1 MLAGKRVRLY
11 FQAVQTNGGV
21 FVLSS
26 AFRTLVLLAAAA
38 APVAAA
44 ASDPKP
50 EPRDQREAQSRRAAP
65 PELICRAVAIAETRE
80 MPMVCMS
87 AAEWRRTASE
97 Q

>member
-1 MLAGKRVRLY
+1 MAR
-11 FQAVQTNGGV
+11 TNGGV
-21 FVLSS
+21 FVLLN

-50 EPRDQREAQSRRAAP
+50 EPRDQREAQPRRAAP

-87 AAEWRRTASE
+87 AAEWRRAAD

>member
-1 MLAGKRVRLY
+1 MPY
-11 FQAVQTNGGV
+11 
-21 FVLSS
+21 LSL
-26 AFRTLVLLAAAA
+26 RTLVLLAAAA

-50 EPRDQREAQSRRAAP
+50 EPREQRTEQRARRAAP
-65 PELICRAVAIAETRE
+65 PELICRSVEIAETRE

-87 AAEWRRTASE
+87 AAEWRRAAD

>member
-1 MLAGKRVRLY
+1 
-11 FQAVQTNGGV
+11 
-21 FVLSS
+21 VLVAA
-26 AFRTLVLLAAAA
+26 AFRVLVLLSAAA

-50 EPRDQREAQSRRAAP
+50 APREAREAQPRRGAEQ
-65 PELICRAVAIAETRE
+65 PELICRSVEIAATRE

-87 AAEWRRTASE
+87 AAEWRRAAE

>member
-1 MLAGKRVRLY
+1 M
-11 FQAVQTNGGV
+11 
-21 FVLSS
+21 LSS
-26 AFRTLVLLAAAA
+26 AFRTLVLVAAAAA

-50 EPRDQREAQSRRAAP
+50 EPRDPQGERENRRAAP
-65 PELICRAVAIAETRE
+65 PELICRSVAIAETRE

-87 AAEWRRTASE
+87 AAEWRRAAD

>member
-1 MLAGKRVRLY
+1 M
-11 FQAVQTNGGV
+11 GV
-21 FVLSS
+21 LFVLPK
-26 AFRTLVLLAAAA
+26 FLKVLVLLSAAA

-50 EPRDQREAQSRRAAP
+50 EPRDEREVQSRRAAP
-65 PELICRAVAIAETRE
+65 PELICRSVAIAETRE

-87 AAEWRRTASE
+87 AAEWRRAAD

>member
-1 MLAGKRVRLY
+1 MLI
-11 FQAVQTNGGV
+11 N
-21 FVLSS
+21 

-50 EPRDQREAQSRRAAP
+50 EPRQPQNESESRRAPP
-65 PELICRAVAIAETRE
+65 PELICRSVAIAETRE

-87 AAEWRRTASE
+87 AAEWRRAGE

>member
-1 MLAGKRVRLY
+1 
-11 FQAVQTNGGV
+11 
-21 FVLSS
+21 VLSFG
-26 AFRTLVLLAAAA
+26 FRTLVLLAAA

-50 EPRDQREAQSRRAAP
+50 SPRDQRDVQDRRAAP
-65 PELICRAVAIAETRE
+65 PELICRSVAIAETRE

-87 AAEWRRTASE
+87 AAEWRRAGE